1 MTKRIIHQIENS
13 ENILLASHVS
23 PDGDSVGS
31 LTSFGLCL
39 EIMGKKVT
47 LYSESS
53 IPAVYRY
60 LPAIDR
66 ITRKI
71 KSFDDFDVAVILD
84 CSNLDRV
91 GDAVDMIEKIPMIIN
106 IDHHSTNTL
115 FGHLQLVDMWA
126 CATAEIVYWLIKKM
140 DIRINKAIATSIYT
154 GILTDTGSFRF
165 ANTNENAFSICKEMV
180 EYGVDPSYVAQHV
193 YGPYSLGRLKLLNRA
208 LDSIEISENGKLSV
222 MTLTQEMFN
231 KTGAQ
236 LEDTD
241 GFLNYA
247 RNIKDIK
254 IAAMIQEKKGNG
266 SKQAGKKPYHI
277 SLRSDGAIDVA
288 AIAAQFGGGGHR
300 SASGFCMESSL
311 EEIKSTIFKLA
322 ETI

>member
-31 LTSFGLCL
+31 LTALGLCL
-39 EIMGKKVT
+39 EILGKKVT

-53 IPAVYRY
+53 IPAVYRF
-60 LPAIDR
+60 LPATGR
-66 ITRKI
+66 ITRRFKA
-71 KSFDDFDVAVILD
+71 SDDFDVAIILD

-91 GDAVDMIEKIPMIIN
+91 GVAVKIIEKMPMIIN
-106 IDHHSTNTL
+106 IDHHSTNSL
-115 FGHLQLVDMWA
+115 FGHLQLVDTWA

-254 IAAMIQEKKGNG
+254 IAALIQEKKGERDRVRRQEALPHQP
-266 SKQAGKKPYHI
+266 SFR
-277 SLRSDGAIDVA
+277 RSN
-288 AIAAQFGGGGHR
+288 
-300 SASGFCMESSL
+300 
-311 EEIKSTIFKLA
+311 
-322 ETI
+322 